1 MSTLP
6 EPPRDLPRILLG
18 VLFLGALIIVSF
30 WILEPFL
37 VPAIWAAMIV
47 VTTWPVL
54 LRLETRMRGRRWLA
68 VATLIVLVMLVFV
81 VPLTLAV
88 GTVAANA
95 EQITEQ
101 VRALTSFRMTTPP
114 EWVANLPFVGTKAVV
129 AWQQVAASGIEGL
142 LAKLRPY
149 AGSATRWFLAQA
161 GNLGFLLVQFL
172 LTLVLSAIM
181 YMRGEATA
189 AAVRRFG
196 RRLAGER
203 GENSVQ
209 LAGQAIRGV
218 ALGVGVT
225 AVIQS
230 VLGGIGLAIAG
241 LPFAGLLTA
250 VMFLLCIAQVGPSL
264 VLIPAVIWVYWSG
277 DAVWGTFLL
286 VWAIVVST
294 LDNFVRPVLIRL
306 GADMPL
312 LLIFAGV
319 IGGLLAFGLVGIFVG
334 PVVLAVAYT
343 LLEAWVGEEL
353 A

>member
-6 EPPRDLPRILLG
+6 DPQRDLPRTLLA
-18 VLFLGALIIVSF
+18 VLFLGALIIVSL

-47 VTTWPVL
+47 VTTWPLL
-54 LRLETRMRGRRWLA
+54 LRLQERLWGRRSLA
-68 VATLIVLVMLVFV
+68 AAAMVVLVMLVFV
-81 VPLTLAV
+81 VPLTLAIA
-88 GTVAANA
+88 TVAANA
-95 EQITEQ
+95 DEITAR
-101 VRALTSFRMTTPP
+101 VRDLSTFRMTTPP
-114 EWVANLPFVGTKAVV
+114 DWVANLPLVGTKAVL

-142 LAKLRPY
+142 LAKLQPY
-149 AGSATRWFLAQA
+149 AGSATRWFLARA
-161 GNLGFLLVQFL
+161 GNVGFLLVQFL
-172 LTLVLSAIM
+172 LTLVISAIL
-181 YMRGEATA
+181 YMQGETTA
-189 AAVRRFG
+189 SAVRRFG
-196 RRLAGER
+196 RRLAGMR
-203 GENSVQ
+203 GENAVQ

-230 VLGGIGLAIAG
+230 VLGGLGLAVAG

-250 VMFLLCIAQVGPSL
+250 VMFLLCIAQIGPSL

-277 DAVWGTFLL
+277 DAVWGTVLL
-286 VWAIVVST
+286 VWAIFVST

-343 LLEAWVGEEL
+343 LLEAWVDEDL
-353 A
+353 T